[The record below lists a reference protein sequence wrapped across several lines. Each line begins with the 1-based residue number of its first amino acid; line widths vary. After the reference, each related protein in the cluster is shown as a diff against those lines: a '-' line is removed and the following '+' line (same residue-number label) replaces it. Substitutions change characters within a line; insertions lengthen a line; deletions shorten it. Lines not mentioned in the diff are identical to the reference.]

1 VSVITSI
8 HLQVH
13 PYERAFV
20 NRRWNCD
27 DADQRLLEQ
36 AMDLLSERAWGT
48 EGGVVRM
55 RIDWLPL
62 LERRRLDA
70 NAEID
75 PDADEALN
83 DAPPVDVFAE
93 LIDPRE
99 NARPID
105 VSPFVPLFLHESF
118 LMLNV
123 AVPGSFGGHMRWS
136 CGVLRNQ
143 ELFFD
148 ARVFELGWVR
158 AVADGWPSIEPL
170 SLSDVKAWYDKL
182 GIGTQQLATTGTAS
196 ALFHLLYLARSG
208 EDDLVSVLRL
218 ALALE
223 SLFDARG
230 AFLERRVESVLGP
243 TDSFRESLRRFL
255 DDRDAMVAGIA
266 PVAHPMYDD
275 GLDARADDASLD
287 YTEIVDFASS
297 VIVGA
302 LQQQVRPRNRLSRVV

>member
-1 VSVITSI
+1 
-8 HLQVH
+8 
-13 PYERAFV
+13 
-20 NRRWNCD
+20 
-27 DADQRLLEQ
+27 
-36 AMDLLSERAWGT
+36 MDLLSERAWAM
-48 EGGVVRM
+48 EGGIVRM

-75 PDADEALN
+75 PDAEEALEE
-83 DAPPVDVFAE
+83 APLVDVFAE

-99 NARPID
+99 NAHPMD
-105 VSPFVPLFLHESF
+105 VTAFVPLFLHESF

-123 AVPGSFGGHMRWS
+123 AVPGSFGGRMRWS
-136 CGVLRNQ
+136 CGVLENQ
-143 ELFFD
+143 ELVFD

-158 AVADGWPSIEPL
+158 AVANGWPSIEPL
-170 SLSDVKAWYDKL
+170 SLSAVKAWYDNL
-182 GIGTQQLATTGTAS
+182 GIGIQQLATTGTAS
-196 ALFHLLYLARSG
+196 ALFHLLYLARSE
-208 EDDLVSVLRL
+208 EDDLMSVIRL

-223 SLFDARG
+223 SVFDARG
-230 AFLERRVESVLGP
+230 AFLGPRIESVLGR
-243 TDSFRESLRRFL
+243 TDSLRGSLRRFL
-255 DDRDAMVAGIA
+255 DDRDAMVVGIA

-302 LQQQVRPRNRLSRVV
+302 LQQQVRACNRLSLVV